1 MQKCAD
7 MVTKNSKIADIGTD
21 HAYLPI
27 YLALNKKISFALA
40 CDLREGPLKIAQKNI
55 SGYNLSGIISTR
67 ISDGLEN
74 INENDRVSI
83 LMVTHDPYSA
93 SYASRILFI
102 KNYIL
107 FDCQI
112 VNITIPCTIVTCHN
126 EFYLLI
132 AKSVCYIFNR
142 IFCRITSAIVERSFF
157 LTAYI

>member
-1 MQKCAD
+1 M
-7 MVTKNSKIADIGTD
+7 GT
-21 HAYLPI
+21 
-27 YLALNKKISFALA
+27 
-40 CDLREGPLKIAQKNI
+40 E
-55 SGYNLSGIISTR
+55 T
-67 ISDGLEN
+67 
-74 INENDRVSI
+74 
-83 LMVTHDPYSA
+83 TSA
-93 SYASRILFI
+93 SYRRTQNPRATKFFLNYWNSKNWQRAPSTSYTFNTSTRCFFNQKNSTEKFCTEWVLSAPTKCKLFSRILFI